1 MWRWLVAVAVAF
13 LSVVAVP
20 DFAGAMRGEPIAVQ
34 PPSATRVAVAGV
46 TDMGKSHWVRAYA
59 RDIRR
64 LLVWDPERDWSGEH
78 RLGGGRI
85 SLEELVER
93 TRAHRYDS
101 GVLRIA
107 VRPTWRK
114 PLKEDFEVFCR
125 CARRI
130 GALTTVVEEVSNV
143 ASPNSVGLQ
152 FNRLIVA
159 GRHRGVSLVVVGQRY
174 AQFPRAATGN
184 ANLLVTFQQSENADV
199 DYLRERLG
207 DVADQV
213 RHLEPRHFVTWT
225 PTGGVHLHQPLAR
238 AA

>member
-1 MWRWLVAVAVAF
+1 MCRWLLAVAIVF
-13 LSVVAVP
+13 LSLLVLIVADP
-20 DFAGAMRGEPIAVQ
+20 RPIAVQ
-34 PPSATRVAVAGV
+34 PPSATRVCVAGV

-64 LLVWDPERDWSGEH
+64 LLVWDPERDWAGEH
-78 RLGGGRI
+78 ALGGGRI
-85 SLEELVER
+85 TLDELQQRVR
-93 TRAHRYDS
+93 DRRHDS
-101 GVLRIA
+101 GVLRVA

-114 PLKEDFEVFCR
+114 ELKEDFEVFCR

-130 GALTTVVEEVSNV
+130 GALTAVIEEVSNV

-159 GRHRGVSLVVVGQRY
+159 GRHRGISLVVVGQRY
-174 AQFPRAATGN
+174 AQFPRVATGK
-184 ANLLVTFQQSENADV
+184 ASMLVTFRQTENADV
-199 DYLRERLG
+199 EYLRERLG

-213 RHLEPRHFVTWT
+213 KQLEPRHFVTWT
-225 PTGGVHLHQPLAR
+225 PTGGVRIHRPLV